1 MKCFCHGSVEAV
13 AACRNCGKGM
23 CSSCS
28 AYSGHSGICPAC
40 RKVEFENEVRSKLS
54 EIKDCTTSIVWA
66 VILGILLC
74 WTVIAIFVAAI
85 YIAVKASKKAKLQ
98 ERVNALM
105 AEIDK
110 IDRVYLQHMGKEF
123 I

>member
-1 MKCFCHGSVEAV
+1 MKCFCHSSVEAV

-23 CSSCS
+23 CSNCS

-40 RKVEFENEVRSKLS
+40 RKVEFEREVSSKRAQ
-54 EIKDCTTSIVWA
+54 IKECTSSIVWA

-74 WTVIAIFVAAI
+74 WTVVALLIAGI
-85 YIAVKASKKAKLQ
+85 YIAVKASQKSKL
-98 ERVNALM
+98 EDRVSSLLV
-105 AEIDK
+105 EIDK
-110 IDRVYLQHMGKEF
+110 IDKVYLQHTGRAF